1 MEYKTSTK
9 HENGNDANRLLAD
22 GFTCQACNHHL
33 PIEFN
38 VRTEGLCYLCD
49 PNITLEE
56 CLSDEPLERVPKAI
70 S

>member
-1 MEYKTSTK
+1 MKSQDK
-9 HENGNDANRLLAD
+9 NAKPVLDDR
-22 GFTCQACNHHL
+22 FTCRGCQHYL
-33 PIEFN
+33 PMEFN
-38 VRTEGLCYLCD
+38 VRTEGFCYLCD